1 MRPLRNISA
10 RSADSQAHPQH
21 PHLLIVED
29 DPSTCIFLEHVLR
42 AWYRTDTVEN
52 VQAGIEKSDKHR
64 YDGFLVD
71 IGLRAAD
78 EDGID
83 MLEHLRADWQ
93 YAEAP
98 VIAVTGHVLPGDREH
113 FLETGFD
120 AYLGKPFFKDDLLT
134 MLDRFF
140 DHRISD
146 A

>member
-1 MRPLRNISA
+1 MRPLKNITMRPSEQKT
-10 RSADSQAHPQH
+10 RSQH

-29 DPSTCIFLEHVLR
+29 NPSTCIFLEHVLR

-52 VQAGIEKSDKHR
+52 VQAGIEKSGKHH

-71 IGLRAAD
+71 IGLRAVD

-83 MLEHLRADWQ
+83 MLEHLRADRQ
-93 YAEAP
+93 YADVP

-140 DHRISD
+140 GHRISD

>member
-1 MRPLRNISA
+1 MRPLKNITTHSA
-10 RSADSQAHPQH
+10 NPDLRSTH

-29 DPSTCIFLEHVLR
+29 NPSTRLFLEHVLR
-42 AWYRTDTVEN
+42 VWYRTDTVEN
-52 VQAGIEKSDKHR
+52 VQAGIAKSGQHH

-71 IGLRAAD
+71 IGMRAVD

-83 MLEHLRADWQ
+83 MLEHLRADRH
-93 YAEAP
+93 YTDAP
-98 VIAVTGHVLPGDREH
+98 VIAITGHVLPGDREH

>member
-1 MRPLRNISA
+1 MRPLRNVPA
-10 RSADSQAHPQH
+10 RSADSGAHPRH

-52 VQAGIEKSDKHR
+52 VQAGIEKSDEHS

-83 MLEHLRADWQ
+83 MLEHLRADRQ
-93 YAEAP
+93 YADAP
-98 VIAVTGHVLPGDREH
+98 VIAITGHVLPGDREH

-140 DHRISD
+140 NHRISD

>member
-1 MRPLRNISA
+1 MRPLKSLSVGTPNVGAS
-10 RSADSQAHPQH
+10 SQH

-29 DPSTCIFLEHVLR
+29 DPSTCTFLEHVLR
-42 AWYRTDTVEN
+42 AWYRTDTVGG
-52 VQAGIEKSDKHR
+52 VQAGIEKSDTHR

-71 IGLRAAD
+71 IGLRAID

-83 MLEHLRADWQ
+83 MLEHLRADRQ

-98 VIAVTGHVLPGDREH
+98 VIAITGHVLPGDREH

-120 AYLGKPFFKDDLLT
+120 AYLGKPFFRGNLLT

-140 DHRISD
+140 GHRISD